1 MIATQSD
8 IKEEI
13 KTIQHSK
20 GMTVEQQ
27 REDALAD
34 QREALLIKQAERI
47 ATLQSEIS
55 VRQEELDSLKA
66 RIAEE
71 HPEPG
76 SYPAGAFKVIVKQG
90 RRSLDAKRFMAEYP
104 AAQNPRL
111 YELKPKSLTNVAKL
125 VGELAVEELIVRS
138 KPSVVVE

>member
-1 MIATQSD
+1 MIAMQSD
-8 IKEEI
+8 ITEEI

-20 GMTVEQQ
+20 GVTLEQQ
-27 REDALAD
+27 REQALAD

-47 ATLQSEIS
+47 S
-55 VRQEELDSLKA
+55 ELDEQILVLTQERDELKK
-66 RIAEE
+66 RIIEQ
-71 HPEPG
+71 HPQPG
-76 SYPAGAFKVIVKQG
+76 TYPAGALKVIVKQG